1 MTRILKSFATNL
13 VLWSICWSGALW
25 SDAALAQ
32 NAAEN
37 NSNNYSNNYSNV
49 GDELNNFS
57 LNGENNSSF
66 DANNSS
72 SNENS
77 NSSAAPNNIN
87 NSNSSGN
94 FENET
99 GVNSPSLNN
108 LNNTN
113 NTNQVNNSNSSL
125 NGETGA
131 EISNKAFENLERSG
145 ELDTS
150 AFSAPL
156 DSTDSTVIVPSPVSP
171 GIGAETEKFDK
182 DLRTYNSGIKQDL
195 QRRLE
200 ADLRMYCLDY
210 CSLLSFSVSSNEV
223 FDAVTPD
230 LGFENGAR
238 STERSF
244 LPDRVTADV
253 LVDVRYGEKN
263 TERLKKLMQNI
274 TQTYSYPIEIIYT
287 KIELPESDTTAK
299 SSAEVRAQFVRRISQ
314 ELEIIV
320 RDFCPDECRVS
331 DVQVQ
336 VEQASIDEINAGSLN
351 RYIFARGSR
360 GAVYVK
366 GVNATLTVNS
376 EMPAA
381 RRTRIEN
388 LFREVLQPM
397 GEVNLSIRSLSF
409 PVSAAEL
416 EKDREQQ
423 RKDPYGLDKLRE
435 MLKIFKEFAG
445 TKEIVRESTAERN
458 SQSESSRSAVETSRE
473 STNSNTSAS
482 TLSTQSSK
490 SESTSQNSSTES
502 SQQTGILGLSENTL
516 YMIGGFLLVLFLIGI
531 FGARYIMTGKRVQQ
545 VIGQGISAPPPSM
558 VSYAPSGM
566 EFQDGLSPEPG
577 TMGGGTNAVTAAN
590 GATLAPITFAAG
602 MPGLPPVPARGASES
617 SGQFARVL
625 EIQRLK
631 EELTQIFMRQPK
643 VSREVFGRILREEG
657 VPAAARCVSVF
668 GEIVTFE
675 LLDDS
680 ELKDSLATLAE
691 YVHRNVP
698 QLSPEEELQLL
709 ESLKLRIAAGK
720 IKVMSDKGLGSFDF
734 LKSKSARQIYN
745 LVADENS
752 QSQSVVLTQLSKS
765 KRNAVFELFEGESKL
780 ELLRALCQG
789 RSVGYEYLMSLSDA
803 LRRKAQRSGAFD
815 QGLTTGI
822 DVLLDLLA
830 QSSLADQQSL
840 MSELDAANP
849 ESARM
854 VRSSLVT
861 PETLQFIR
869 DGLLIEIFL
878 GLDTATL
885 ATFLAGCPEHIRS
898 MILSKVPPDM
908 ASDWF
913 EMMNSMPSIDS
924 ENYKLAELQ
933 ILQKVRSFSDSGMIS
948 LLEINE
954 SVFPPNVVAESTGG
968 RIQKRFKISQN
979 VVA

>member
-1 MTRILKSFATNL
+1 VTRVLRCFATNL
-13 VLWSICWSGALW
+13 FLCFICWSSNLL
-25 SDAALAQ
+25 SESALAQ
-32 NAAEN
+32 NGAEN
-37 NSNNYSNNYSNV
+37 NSGNYSNV
-49 GDELNNFS
+49 GDELDNFS
-57 LNGENNSSF
+57 LDGNNSSSF
-66 DANNSS
+66 DANNSFNNEKSTNASPANNANSANNASTSNNSGNLGNNTEANS
-72 SNENS
+72 SNSNNMNNA
-77 NSSAAPNNIN
+77 NSSNA
-87 NSNSSGN
+87 
-94 FENET
+94 T
-99 GVNSPSLNN
+99 
-108 LNNTN
+108 
-113 NTNQVNNSNSSL
+113 L
-125 NGETGA
+125 NGDTGSG
-131 EISNKAFENLERSG
+131 ISNKAFEDLEKSG
-145 ELDTS
+145 ELDTT
-150 AFSAPL
+150 AFSAPTE
-156 DSTDSTVIVPSPVSP
+156 STESAVIVPSPVSP
-171 GIGAETEKFDK
+171 TVGTEAEKFDK
-182 DLRTYNSGIKQDL
+182 DLRTYNSGVKQDL

-230 LGFENGAR
+230 LGFENSAR

-244 LPDRVTADV
+244 LPERVTADV

-287 KIELPESDTTAK
+287 KIELPESDVTAK

-314 ELEIIV
+314 ELEHVV

-336 VEQASIDEINAGSLN
+336 VEQASIDEINSGSLN

-381 RRTRIEN
+381 RRKRIEN

-397 GEVNLSIRSLSF
+397 GEVNLSIRALSF

-445 TKEIVRESTAERN
+445 TKEIVRESSAERS
-458 SQSESSRSAVETSRE
+458 SQTESSSSAVKTSRE
-473 STNSNTSAS
+473 SNNSNTSAS
-482 TLSTQSSK
+482 TLSSQSSK
-490 SESTSQNSSTES
+490 SESTALNSSTES

-516 YMIGGFLLVLFLIGI
+516 YMIGGLLLVLFLIGI

-558 VSYAPSGM
+558 ASYAPSSM
-566 EFQDGLSPEPG
+566 DFQGGPSPEPG
-577 TMGGGTNAVTAAN
+577 TMGGGTNSMGAVTAAG
-590 GATLAPITFAAG
+590 GATLTPFTFAAAS
-602 MPGLPPVPARGASES
+602 PPTQARGVPES
-617 SGQFARVL
+617 SSQFARVL

-698 QLSPEEELQLL
+698 QLQPEEELQLL

-752 QSQSVVLTQLSKS
+752 QSQSVVLTQLSKA

-803 LRRKAQRSGAFD
+803 LRRKSQRSGAFD

-954 SVFPPNVVAESTGG
+954 SVFPPHSVAESSGA
-968 RIQKRFKISQN
+968 RVQKRFKISQN

>member
-1 MTRILKSFATNL
+1 MTIKFSRNISNAFLSFIFLTIFLMDSVSLAQDVAQNESNNFSNVGNELDNFSLNGDNNSNFEGANAGSNENAAGSATNNASKSASPNE
-13 VLWSICWSGALW
+13 VGNKNNFENNESN
-25 SDAALAQ
+25 AAPSNN

-37 NSNNYSNNYSNV
+37 NSL
-49 GDELNNFS
+49 GDV
-57 LNGENNSSF
+57 NGADASKSSTNAFEKLEKSGEF
-66 DANNSS
+66 D
-72 SNENS
+72 
-77 NSSAAPNNIN
+77 SSAFIAPTE
-87 NSNSSGN
+87 S
-94 FENET
+94 
-99 GVNSPSLNN
+99 
-108 LNNTN
+108 
-113 NTNQVNNSNSSL
+113 
-125 NGETGA
+125 A
-131 EISNKAFENLERSG
+131 DKA
-145 ELDTS
+145 
-150 AFSAPL
+150 
-156 DSTDSTVIVPSPVSP
+156 VILPSPVSP
-171 GIGAETEKFDK
+171 SLGQETENFDA
-182 DLRTYNSGIKQDL
+182 DLRKYNSGVKQDL

-200 ADLRMYCLDY
+200 SDLRLYCLDY
-210 CSLLSFSVSSNEV
+210 CSLLSFSVNSNEV
-223 FDAVTPD
+223 FDAATPD
-230 LGFENGAR
+230 LGFENSTR
-238 STERSF
+238 STGRSF

-274 TQTYSYPIEIIYT
+274 TQTYAYPIEIIYT
-287 KIELPESDTTAK
+287 KIELPESDSSAK
-299 SSAEVRAQFVRRISQ
+299 SSAEVRAQFVKRISQ
-314 ELEIIV
+314 ELEHVV

-336 VEQASIDEINAGSLN
+336 VEQASIDEIKDGSLN

-366 GVNATLTVNS
+366 GVNAVLTVNS
-376 EMPAA
+376 EMAAA
-381 RRTRIEN
+381 RRKRVEN

-397 GEVNLSIRSLSF
+397 GEVNLSIRTLSF
-409 PVSAAEL
+409 PVSASEL
-416 EKDREQQ
+416 EKEKEQQ

-445 TKEIVRESTAERN
+445 TKEIVRESSAERS
-458 SQSESSRSAVETSRE
+458 SQTESSRSAVQTSRE
-473 STNSNTSAS
+473 STNAS
-482 TLSTQSSK
+482 TLSSQSTK
-490 SESTSQNSSTES
+490 SDTTASNSSAES

-516 YMIGGFLLVLFLIGI
+516 YVIGGFVLLLSLIGI
-531 FGARYIMTGKRVQQ
+531 VGARYIMTGKRVQQ
-545 VIGQGISAPPPSM
+545 VIGQGMNGPPPSM
-558 VSYAPSGM
+558 ASFAPGM
-566 EFQDGLSPEPG
+566 EFQSGAAPEPG
-577 TMGGGTNAVTAAN
+577 TMGGGTHVAPVVNAATMAPLTFSSAPVITQARS
-590 GATLAPITFAAG
+590 GADS
-602 MPGLPPVPARGASES
+602 GA
-617 SGQFARVL
+617 QFSRML

-631 EELTQIFMRQPK
+631 DELTQIFMRQPK

-709 ESLKLRIAAGK
+709 ESVKLKIAAGK

-840 MSELDAANP
+840 MAELDAANP

-878 GLDTATL
+878 GLDTSTL
-885 ATFLAGCPEHIRS
+885 ANFLAGCPEHIRS

-954 SVFPPNVVAESTGG
+954 SVFPPNAVAESTGG